1 MKGNKRDLRE
11 MLQKD
16 PSKTPNQPPSG
27 GHYRVTHIF
36 SKSKINP
43 NLEIR
48 SVHLFD
54 GAKTTWSKQ
63 QKGAKLPKAH
73 TGKV

>member
-1 MKGNKRDLRE
+1 MTLTLNQSLSTLLYLQNTARE
-11 MLQKD
+11 RLQKD

-36 SKSKINP
+36 SKSKIKP

-48 SVHLFD
+48 GVHLFD
-54 GAKTTWSKQ
+54 GAKTTWSK
-63 QKGAKLPKAH
+63 
-73 TGKV
+73 